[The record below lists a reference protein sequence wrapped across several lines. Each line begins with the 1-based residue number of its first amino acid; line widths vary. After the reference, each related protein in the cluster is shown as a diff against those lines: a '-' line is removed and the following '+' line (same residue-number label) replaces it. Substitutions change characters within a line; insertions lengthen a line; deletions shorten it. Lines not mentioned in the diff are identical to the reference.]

1 MELICDSQHCF
12 TKSKSYLTDLI
23 VFYDGMIASVNKRK
37 ATDVIY
43 SNFCKACTMSLSLE
57 IDRLKDGEM
66 NLNSGLHIVQ
76 GVVDWM
82 AASRMFGSVTQC
94 PGGGQ

>member
-1 MELICDSQHCF
+1 
-12 TKSKSYLTDLI
+12 
-23 VFYDGMIASVNKRK
+23 
-37 ATDVIY
+37 
-43 SNFCKACTMSLSLE
+43 MSLSLE
-57 IDRLKDGEM
+57 IDRLKVGEM